1 MSEQN
6 SKCLQGVNIYDNK
19 LVNKTG
25 LGCGCDIT
33 QSIGLE
39 NCKTQILDF
48 ELLKNVGGV
57 ELDPTQA
64 LCKISRTGSDYTK
77 MTKEINA
84 TLAGKLGFDFIGMAF
99 GWNLE
104 NSLSA
109 KTNQLDIY
117 EYGTTMIVNKMY
129 SLNVKPA
136 LFSQLKDFVGLLTW
150 NEINAT
156 NENNR
161 TDKKKIKELFK
172 KYGTH
177 ISTKAF
183 YGSLYQYILY
193 REQND
198 WESEIEAQLKLGTE
212 AKVPIPETG
221 MKVDGGYTA
230 EISTNDSE
238 CYKHSY
244 KEESV
249 RKIGGKVAIIDIDEW
264 LASCTPENPDSCALL
279 GYSFG
284 INGDND
290 SGLIPLYELFSDE
303 DPRKNSMKEAL
314 DEYIKENTINL
325 ENRPLVI
332 TDVYGRYSKSG
343 NPETIYVIDGSHK
356 HRKYLRLN
364 DNMFSHVSGAT
375 KGSFYFYYALEHLV
389 DGIEAV
395 TDVKFEDNEY
405 LGGDWDTRGGHSNEG
420 ITGCL
425 DNRYVCVIRKKYK
438 QGTNPNDFV
447 TGFGVNVDG
456 RIGTISKYAKEKM
469 AWKTHSDS
477 KNWYSAGLIHDN
489 VKCIYTKDELK
500 P

>member
-1 MSEQN
+1 MSEQI
-6 SKCLQGVNIYDNK
+6 SACLQGVNIYDDK

-33 QSIGLE
+33 QSIGLG
-39 NCKTQILDF
+39 NCKTQILDY

-64 LCKISRTGSDYTK
+64 LYKISRTGSDYTK
-77 MTKEINA
+77 MTKEINT
-84 TLAGKLGFDFIGMAF
+84 TLAGRLGFDFLGMAF

-104 NSLSA
+104 NSISV

-129 SLNVKPA
+129 SLNIKPV
-136 LFSQLKDFVGLLTW
+136 LYDHLKDFIGLLTW

-156 NENNR
+156 DETDR
-161 TDKKKIKELFK
+161 TNKEEMKKLFK

-193 REQND
+193 REQNE
-198 WESEIEAQLKLGTE
+198 WESEIEAQLQIGANSKI
-212 AKVPIPETG
+212 PIPETG
-221 MKVDGGYTA
+221 MTVNGGYDTA
-230 EISTNDSE
+230 ISDKDQE

-244 KEESV
+244 KVETE
-249 RKIGGKVAIIDIDEW
+249 RKIGGNSNIKDLDEW
-264 LASCTPENPDSCALL
+264 LASCTPENPNSCALL

-284 INGDND
+284 VNGDND

-303 DPRKNSMKEAL
+303 DPRKGSMKEAL

-325 ENRPLVI
+325 ETCPLVI

-343 NPETIYVIDGSHK
+343 NPEVIYNIDGK
-356 HRKYLRLN
+356 HEGRMYFRLN
-364 DNMFSHVSGAT
+364 DNMFSHVKGSK

-395 TDVKFEDNEY
+395 TDIKFEDNEY
-405 LGGDWDTRGGHSNEG
+405 LGGNWDTRGGHSNEG

-425 DNRYVCVIRKKYK
+425 DNRYVCVKRKKHTLE
-438 QGTNPNDFV
+438 TNPKDFV

-456 RIGTISKYAKEKM
+456 RIGAISEYAKEEM
-469 AWKTHSDS
+469 SWKTHSDS
-477 KNWYSAGLIHDN
+477 KNWYSAGLVHDN